1 MQTGLKACQNL
12 RRRFSRQALPCD
24 RRRPSLDG
32 IKIKIRRDP
41 EMLDPNF
48 PFLGNTPDAKTIE
61 LYPKAFTNKDELIK
75 TLGHERIHVYQRK
88 VFGTLDSTQL
98 LKMER
103 AAELS
108 EESWIRYARMKG
120 VH

>member
-1 MQTGLKACQNL
+1 MLLRNTGNE
-12 RRRFSRQALPCD
+12 LPV
-24 RRRPSLDG
+24 PPAGIGLDG

-48 PFLGNTPDAKTIE
+48 PFVGNTPDAKTIE
-61 LYPKAFTNKDELIK
+61 LYPKAFTNKEELIK

-88 VFGTLDSTQL
+88 VFGTPDSTQL
-98 LKMER
+98 LQMER